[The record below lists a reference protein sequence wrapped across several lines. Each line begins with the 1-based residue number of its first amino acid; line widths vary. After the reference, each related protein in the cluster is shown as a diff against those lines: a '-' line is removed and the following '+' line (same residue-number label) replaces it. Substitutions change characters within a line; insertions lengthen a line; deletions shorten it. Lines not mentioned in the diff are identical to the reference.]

1 MASPTRKYHGTGRDG
16 RRAPPGSGCW
26 ARALLPVPVGWLL
39 HVGHVQAQHRVAEA
53 RSRRLCDRTDA
64 ATPVAAERPHGP
76 DHPPRRTSGAD
87 RSHQP
92 RPMPSERLV
101 RCARRKGG
109 ALRLLSWQWRKSKP
123 PARAPPDHCKRF
135 YEPQCGSNA
144 PEADGTANCVGGYG
158 GPERIMPFWPRIH
171 VQLRH
176 VHVPT
181 QSWTYGDAHGG
192 STGELSD
199 LLGPHGWAVRPAVG
213 LQGPAQAVPLKGI
226 DTQCLHSSRR
236 APRKSQCFHWRSAS
250 LYE

>member
-1 MASPTRKYHGTGRDG
+1 MAQDAMADARLQAPDAGHVPFYLYPLDGVSMWAMCKHSTGSPKHDHADFAIEQMLRHPW
-16 RRAPPGSGCW
+16 RRSDPTDPTIRLAV
-26 ARALLPVPVGWLL
+26 LPVPN
-39 HVGHVQAQHRVAEA
+39 
-53 RSRRLCDRTDA
+53 
-64 ATPVAAERPHGP
+64 
-76 DHPPRRTSGAD
+76 

-213 LQGPAQAVPLKGI
+213 LQGPAQAVPLKRI